1 MKRNLPGFV
10 AGAILLWLAAAGC
23 SALMP
28 QPAPTLS
35 PSLTYT
41 PLPTST
47 STPTPLPTRTATPTP
62 TASSTPLPTA
72 TSTPLL
78 LAFPGTPL
86 PAVLA
91 SIAVDNAA
99 QLSGLATWKENTV
112 TALGWASDR
121 QTLAVA
127 TGNGI
132 GLYDLQTRQR
142 FRSLYPRGGGVIGLA
157 FSADGNWLAA
167 GSRYG
172 SEKEG
177 FAGDIQLW
185 HGALLQPLGTIYA
198 ETRAI
203 SSLAFTPD
211 NNFLAVAFSSTDA
224 DQNTVDFFN
233 THTWEITRS
242 MQTGAVLNIAIA
254 PAGGILASEPDRYAI
269 RLWRLK
275 DGTLLDTL
283 YTSFSGAVSSMAFN
297 PAGNMLATG
306 HYDGG
311 IRLWDIGTGQAVVTM
326 QTEGVVQSLA
336 FSADG
341 SLLATGSSYQDSAVR
356 LWKTA
361 DGTLLRTLEGH
372 TSGVEYLTFSPAGQ
386 YLVSASYDG
395 SVRLWGNRP

>member
-1 MKRNLPGFV
+1 MRGRFPGF
-10 AGAILLWLAAAGC
+10 AACAILLWLAVAGC
-23 SALMP
+23 SAPAP
-28 QPAPTLS
+28 QPTPTFL
-35 PSLTYT
+35 PTETYT
-41 PLPTST
+41 PVPTST
-47 STPTPLPTRTATPTP
+47 STPFPTRTATPTP
-62 TASSTPLPTA
+62 TATSTPLPTA
-72 TSTPLL
+72 TPTPLL
-78 LAFPGTPL
+78 FALPDTPL
-86 PAVLA
+86 PDVLA
-91 SIAVDNAA
+91 PIAVDNAD
-99 QLSGLATWKENTV
+99 QVSGLAAWNENAV

-142 FRSLYPRGGGVIGLA
+142 FRSLYPRGGGVIGVA
-157 FSADGNWLAA
+157 FSADGNWMAA

-172 SEKEG
+172 SENEG
-177 FAGDIQLW
+177 YAGDIQLW
-185 HGALLQPLGTIYA
+185 YGSLLQPLGTIYA

-211 NNFLAVAFSSTDA
+211 SKFLAVAFSGTDP

-233 THTWEITRS
+233 THTWEITRT

-254 PAGGILASEPDRYAI
+254 PAGGILASVPDRYAI

-275 DGTLLDTL
+275 DGALLDTL
-283 YTSFSGAVSSMAFN
+283 YTSFSGAVSSMAFD

-306 HYDGG
+306 HYDGA
-311 IRLWDIGTGQAVVTM
+311 IRLWDIGSGKAVITM
-326 QTEGVVQSLA
+326 QTQGVVQSLA
-336 FSADG
+336 FSPDG

-361 DGTLLRTLEGH
+361 DGALLRTLEGH
-372 TSGVEYLTFSPAGQ
+372 TAGVEYLTFSPAGQ

>member
-1 MKRNLPGFV
+1 MRPRFPGL
-10 AGAILLWLAAAGC
+10 AACAILLWLAVAGC
-23 SALMP
+23 AAPAP
-28 QPAPTLS
+28 QPTPTL
-35 PSLTYT
+35 PPTATYT
-41 PLPTST
+41 PVPS
-47 STPTPLPTRTATPTP
+47 STPTRFPTPTATPTA
-62 TASSTPLPTA
+62 TATSTPLPTA
-72 TSTPLL
+72 TPTPLFY
-78 LAFPGTPL
+78 AFPGTPL
-86 PAVLA
+86 PAALA
-91 SIAVDNAA
+91 PIAVDNAD
-99 QLSGLATWKENTV
+99 QVSGLAAWQENTV

-132 GLYDLQTRQR
+132 GLYNLQTRQR

-185 HGALLQPLGTIYA
+185 YGAFLRPLGTIYA

-211 NNFLAVAFSSTDA
+211 SNLLAVAFSSTDH
-224 DQNTVDFFN
+224 DQNTVEFFN
-233 THTWEITRS
+233 THSWEVTRT

-254 PAGGILASEPDRYAI
+254 PAGGILASVPDRYAI

-275 DGTLLDTL
+275 DGALLDTL

-306 HYDGG
+306 HYDGA
-311 IRLWDIGTGQAVVTM
+311 IRLWDIGSGKALVTM
-326 QTEGVVQSLA
+326 QTQGVVQSLA

-372 TSGVEYLTFSPAGQ
+372 TAGVEYLLFSPAGQ

>member
-1 MKRNLPGFV
+1 MRRRFLGFV
-10 AGAILLWLAAAGC
+10 IGAVLYCLATAGC
-23 SALMP
+23 SAPTP
-28 QPAPTLS
+28 QPTPTLPPTAS
-35 PSLTYT
+35 FT
-41 PLPTST
+41 PLPTPT
-47 STPTPLPTRTATPTP
+47 STPFPTRTATPTP
-62 TASSTPLPTA
+62 TATSTPLPTA
-72 TSTPLL
+72 TPTPFIY
-78 LAFPGTPL
+78 AFPGTPL
-86 PAVLA
+86 PSVLA
-91 SIAVDNAA
+91 PIAVDNAG
-99 QLSGLATWKENTV
+99 QVSGLATWEENTV

-127 TGNGI
+127 TGDGI

-172 SEKEG
+172 SDKEG
-177 FAGDIQLW
+177 YAGDIQLW
-185 HGALLQPLGTIYA
+185 HGTLLQPLGTIYA

-203 SSLAFTPD
+203 SSLVFTPD
-211 NNFLAVAFSSTDA
+211 SNFLAVAFSSTDR

-242 MQTGAVLNIAIA
+242 LQTGAVVNIAIA
-254 PAGGILASEPDRYAI
+254 PAGGIFASMPDRYAI

-275 DGTLLDTL
+275 DGTLLNTL
-283 YTSFSGAVSSMAFN
+283 YTSFTGAVSSMAFN

-306 HYDGG
+306 HYDGA
-311 IRLWDIGTGQAVVTM
+311 IRLWDIGTGKALITM
-326 QTEGVVQSLA
+326 QTQGVVQSLA
-336 FSADG
+336 FSPDG

-372 TSGVEYLTFSPAGQ
+372 TAGVEYLLFSPAGQ